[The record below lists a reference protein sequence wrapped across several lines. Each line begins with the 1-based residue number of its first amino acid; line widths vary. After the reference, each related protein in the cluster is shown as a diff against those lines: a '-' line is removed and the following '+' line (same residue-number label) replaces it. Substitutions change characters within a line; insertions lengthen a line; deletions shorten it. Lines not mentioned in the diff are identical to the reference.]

1 MKLSEEKCFS
11 EPYEID
17 TLLTGYFKL
26 FKGSSV
32 ISMIIY
38 DPHKK
43 VLFQKNGVTESKFA
57 VQLEKSGDYKFCF
70 TSRRQIYSTT
80 FGGMLKIELEIR
92 GDRSQNEMSPE
103 LETESV
109 NPIEKEIIQMEQ
121 MVKQIKK
128 YLDYSKER
136 EEAMRDTSESTNA
149 RVLWFLILSLCILF
163 AKKGSCFFQMNSY
176 LQIFTLFLIF
186 FFAAHCDQTEET
198 IYESKRKR
206 LFLGDL
212 KETEEVQGFTFTDY
226 WDSSVISA
234 FIISVFLLV
243 VLFIII
249 CCLFKLQTPKRT
261 FKPTRGK
268 KDD

>member
-26 FKGSSV
+26 VKGSSV

-80 FGGMLKIELEIR
+80 FGGLLKIELEIR

-163 AKKGSCFFQMNSY
+163 A
-176 LQIFTLFLIF
+176 T
-186 FFAAHCDQTEET
+186 HCDQTEET